1 MLLRLAAAILCLSA
15 LVPSQGG
22 EGRPSPSLEDRRKVE
37 RLRNAMEEK
46 ERSERGEGEEKS
58 EEEMLAALTPEERLA
73 RTVITG
79 ASSHCRFYASLRPAK
94 LLPGQTGILLVTA
107 ALQGQAVI
115 PAPARFEIVGKP
127 KNGLVEVG
135 NLSVRPAEPGRLAPG
150 YLGKPV
156 HDNFALLEI
165 PISLSPQAQV
175 GTKHPLAIDLKFDL
189 YDGNSAQPV
198 GRFVDRVS
206 AEIEVGQPLDPAV
219 RGGSRQPDSPDL
231 TERPAAAAAAPSPA
245 SPSPGTPTES
255 PPLRGTVTPAA
266 EADAGSVSDQA
277 AGGRSQPDLLPV
289 DDAGL
294 PFPILVGAG
303 ALLVGLLVLLLRKR

>member
-1 MLLRLAAAILCLSA
+1 MLLRLAAAILCLTA
-15 LVPSQGG
+15 VVKSQGG
-22 EGRPSPSLEDRRKVE
+22 EERPAPSLEDRRKVE
-37 RLRNAMEEK
+37 RLRSAMEEK
-46 ERSERGEGEEKS
+46 QRSERGEGEEKS

-94 LLPGQTGILLVTA
+94 LLPGQTGVLLVTA

-115 PAPARFEIVGKP
+115 PAPARFEIVGRP
-127 KNGLVEVG
+127 KNGVVEVG

-165 PISLSPQAQV
+165 PITLSPQAQV
-175 GTKHPLAIDLKFDL
+175 GSKHPVAIDLKFDL

-206 AEIEVGQPLDPAV
+206 TEVEVGQPLDPAV
-219 RGGSRQPDSPDL
+219 RAGTRQQASVDPVQQ
-231 TERPAAAAAAPSPA
+231 PAATTT
-245 SPSPGTPTES
+245 SPGGATPGTATD
-255 PPLRGTVTPAA
+255 PVPLVGKVTPVP
-266 EADAGSVSDQA
+266 EPDAGSVPGPA
-277 AGGRSQPDLLPV
+277 AGGRSEPELLPV

-294 PFPILVGAG
+294 PLPILVGAG
-303 ALLVGLLVLLLRKR
+303 ALVVGLLVLLLRKR